1 MTPILAQA
9 AHADGVSFWPLLVLA
24 VSVVFII
31 VAITALRI
39 HAFLALLLAAL
50 LAGWLT
56 TPGHLPGELSGEDL
70 QVFQVVWSKGPCT
83 AAVLE
88 AELAARRPGSGPVGP
103 RLARLV
109 SKGLVS
115 EEKQDGGALY
125 RPRVTL
131 ADAQKLQGG
140 NHFVEVLEQAA
151 RDFGSAAGN
160 IGIVIALAS
169 IIGVSLMESGAA
181 DMIVRR
187 FMRFFGESRAGLAL
201 LASGFFLSIPV
212 FFDTVFFLLIP
223 LARALAV
230 RTGRHYMLY
239 VMAMAGGGAITHSM
253 VPPTPGPLL
262 VADALKLDLGVA
274 IVAGLCA
281 GVLPAVAVYFTAQ
294 WMDRAFPA
302 PLRDT
307 SGASVADLHA
317 IVNRRD
323 EELPAFGLSVL
334 PVALPAALI
343 AFASFLDMAVKKLP
357 AVVVWSGGP
366 ENFAW
371 LHSVAQFFG
380 NKTMALLIGA
390 GLAMGIHVRQSRL
403 TLAALGDKLV
413 PALETAGVIILI
425 TSAGGAFGAMIR
437 HSGVGDVIKEL
448 AVGRNVNYIL
458 LAWGVTAVIRVAQ
471 GSATVAMITGSALMF
486 AIVGDGSAL
495 PYHLVYIFLAV
506 GFGSIILSW
515 MNDSG
520 FWVVGKLSGF
530 TEKETLK
537 SWTVMLTMISVV
549 GLVETLLVAAVFPLK
564 SPG

>member
-9 AHADGVSFWPLLVLA
+9 ADAGGVSFWPLLVLA

-31 VAITALRI
+31 VAITAVRV

-56 TPGHLPGELSGEDL
+56 VPGNLPRELSGEDL
-70 QVFQVVWSKGPCT
+70 RVFEAVWNKGPCT
-83 AAVLE
+83 EAVLQT
-88 AELAARRPGSGPVGP
+88 ELAAGGAATGGLGL
-103 RLARLV
+103 RLARLIN
-109 SKGLVS
+109 KGLVG
-115 EEKQDGGALY
+115 EEPQDGGVQY
-125 RPRVTL
+125 RARMTL
-131 ADAQKLQGG
+131 AEARKLRGG
-140 NHFVEVLEQAA
+140 NHLVEVLEQAA

-169 IIGVSLMESGAA
+169 IIGVCLMESGAA

-187 FMRFFGESRAGLAL
+187 FMRFFGESRAGVAL

-230 RTGRHYMLY
+230 RTGKHYMLY

-274 IVAGLCA
+274 IVAGLGA
-281 GVLPAVAVYFTAQ
+281 GLLPAVAVYWTAR
-294 WMDRAFPA
+294 WMDRAVA
-302 PLRDT
+302 VPLRDT

-323 EELPAFGLSVL
+323 EELPAFGWSVL
-334 PVALPAALI
+334 PVALPAVLI
-343 AFASFLDMAVKKLP
+343 AFASFLDMAGKKVP
-357 AVVVWSGGP
+357 AVVAWSGGP
-366 ENFAW
+366 EHFAW
-371 LHSVAQFFG
+371 LHGVAQFFG

-390 GLAMGIHVRQSRL
+390 GLAMGIHLRQSRL

-437 HSGVGDVIKEL
+437 HSGVGDVIKAL
-448 AVGRNVNYIL
+448 AVGREVNYIL

-549 GLVETLLVAAVFPLK
+549 GLIETLVLAAVFPLK
-564 SPG
+564 GAG